1 MSFEATKREWSELY
15 TFFRLLSDGVVY
27 AGSPQV
33 QKREESCLPIALIQR
48 EEHDGTRKYLIES
61 EDIHIIGENIDK
73 VISRKA
79 FGDVAD
85 TVLAAMKGSSEDLV
99 LSPEGVEAFLDE
111 AAIFD
116 LEARTDDRTDFYV
129 AFYHADA
136 PLVGFNVRS
145 RMSAMNPLLD
155 GGRSANLK
163 FEQTGIKFAN
173 PMINNVNALE
183 ALDVVAERMLL
194 IERLG
199 GILKYSDVADKVFRC
214 NLSMIDL
221 HFPRVIAEMLRIMQI
236 EGITKVPEITE
247 RIKEINPLKIKED
260 LIVKHGFYEFKMKQ
274 FLLTLA
280 LGMRPAKI
288 YTGEDSA
295 VSGILLVTGG
305 GEVLC
310 YQKSDKKV
318 FEDFLYLNSRLE
330 KGSTEKDKYG
340 YLEKENGA
348 VYFKL
353 NLKIGFTKR

>member
-1 MSFEATKREWSELY
+1 
-15 TFFRLLSDGVVY
+15 
-27 AGSPQV
+27 
-33 QKREESCLPIALIQR
+33 
-48 EEHDGTRKYLIES
+48 
-61 EDIHIIGENIDK
+61 
-73 VISRKA
+73 
-79 FGDVAD
+79 
-85 TVLAAMKGSSEDLV
+85 
-99 LSPEGVEAFLDE
+99 
-111 AAIFD
+111 
-116 LEARTDDRTDFYV
+116 
-129 AFYHADA
+129 
-136 PLVGFNVRS
+136 
-145 RMSAMNPLLD
+145 
-155 GGRSANLK
+155 
-163 FEQTGIKFAN
+163 
-173 PMINNVNALE
+173 VNALE